1 MGLVG
6 LIAGLVIY
14 RTRDS
19 DRGNRSLEPELSASI
34 AATPATDLIG
44 LGYLPADA
52 SLVFVVQPGP
62 ALRMLH
68 ARSRNRATS
77 S

>member
-14 RTRDS
+14 HTRSGIRPDATP
-19 DRGNRSLEPELSASI
+19 GPGTSI
-34 AATPATDLIG
+34 SATPASDLIG

-52 SLVFVVQPGP
+52 SLAFAVQPGP
-62 ALRMLH
+62 VACVRLRV
-68 ARSRNRATS
+68 
-77 S
+77 